1 MLKTRIM
8 IFFKDVI
15 LNPCVPVNM
24 FFVLRI
30 YLCCYKV
37 SFQYFSNFTTFEYC
51 KFESTDIPP
60 SKNSRNHIGDK
71 NSKYKKITKRK

>member
-1 MLKTRIM
+1 
-8 IFFKDVI
+8 
-15 LNPCVPVNM
+15 M

-37 SFQYFSNFTTFEYC
+37 SFQYFSNFTTFEFC

-60 SKNSRNHIGDK
+60 SKNSRSHIGDK
-71 NSKYKKITKRK
+71 NSKYKKITKGKYIIAVLIGYKNEVNLLT